1 MKLTEYFDIIYIISN
16 IHIEEEYIETDWRSY
31 SYDNCAI
38 LYLSWY
44 HSYFHCITFF
54 KSWWNKK
61 IISRGLRQRRNI
73 TCYIWKYWC
82 FLNLFISL
90 RWLVLLTVIVG
101 TVLGTLS
108 LYYFVG
114 NKNPRAASIL
124 AIVSAVIIP
133 LDTLLSGFIPAILF
147 LIAGVMGL
155 MRKTSNTPYAS

>member
-1 MKLTEYFDIIYIISN
+1 MKRTGEVILTTIALFFTYLGTILISTVLLFSN
-16 IHIEEEYIETDWRSY
+16 LDEIRKLFQEDYVKEE
-31 SYDNCAI
+31 A
-38 LYLSWY
+38 LPV
-44 HSYFHCITFF
+44 TFE
-54 KSWWNKK
+54 S
-61 IISRGLRQRRNI
+61 IDA
-73 TCYIWKYWC
+73 

-90 RWLVLLTVIVG
+90 RWLVVLTVIVG

>member
-1 MKLTEYFDIIYIISN
+1 MKRTGEVILTTIALFFTYLGTILISTVLLFSN
-16 IHIEEEYIETDWRSY
+16 LDEIRKLFQEDYVKEET
-31 SYDNCAI
+31 
-38 LYLSWY
+38 LPV
-44 HSYFHCITFF
+44 TFE
-54 KSWWNKK
+54 S
-61 IISRGLRQRRNI
+61 IDA
-73 TCYIWKYWC
+73 

-114 NKNPRAASIL
+114 NRNPRAASIL

-133 LDTLLSGFIPAILF
+133 LGTLLSGFIPAILF

-155 MRKTSNTPYAS
+155 MRKTSKSPYA

>member
-1 MKLTEYFDIIYIISN
+1 MKRTGEVILTTIALFFTYLGTILISTVLLFSN
-16 IHIEEEYIETDWRSY
+16 LDEIRKLFQEDYVKEEELPVKFEDIY
-31 SYDNCAI
+31 A
-38 LYLSWY
+38 
-44 HSYFHCITFF
+44 
-54 KSWWNKK
+54 
-61 IISRGLRQRRNI
+61 
-73 TCYIWKYWC
+73 
-82 FLNLFISL
+82 FLNLFIFISL
-90 RWLVLLTVIVG
+90 RWLVCLTVIVC

-108 LYYFVG
+108 LYYFVC